1 MTKYF
6 DSDDFTLYLGDCSE
20 VLKKLNVKVD
30 FVFAD
35 PPYFLSNDGSTI
47 QNGKIVSVNKGSWDK
62 LKTGSRDDFNYSWLE
77 EVRKTM
83 NKGATIWI
91 SSTFHNIF
99 SIYNSL
105 KELNFRIL
113 NVITWEKTNPPPNY
127 SKKFFTHSSELII
140 WARKEEN
147 STHLFNYD
155 LMKSLNDGKQMKDV
169 WKLSAI
175 APWEKTNGKHPTQK
189 PLSVLSRAI
198 LASTSTKSIC
208 LDPFTGSSTTGIA
221 ANLFDRKF
229 IGIDTEKKYLNISIK
244 RKEELDNIG
253 KANISKKIYGLRGFK
268 ID

>member
-6 DSDDFTLYLGDCSE
+6 DSKDFTLYLGDCRN
-20 VLKKLNVKVD
+20 VLKNLNEKID

-47 QNGKIVSVNKGSWDK
+47 QSGKIVSVNKGNWDK
-62 LKTGSRDDFNYSWLE
+62 LNDNTRDEFNYSWLQS
-77 EVRKTM
+77 VRELM
-83 NKGATIWI
+83 NKNATIWI

-105 KELNFRIL
+105 KLLDFRIL

-140 WARKEEN
+140 WARKEEKT
-147 STHLFNYD
+147 THLFNYD
-155 LMKSLNDGKQMKDV
+155 LMKIINDGKQMKDV
-169 WKLSAI
+169 WKLTAI

-189 PLSVLSRAI
+189 PLSVLCRTI
-198 LASTSTKSIC
+198 LASTSKDSLC

-221 ANLFDRKF
+221 ANLFGRRF
-229 IGIDTEKKYLNISIK
+229 IGIDTEKQYLDISIN
-244 RKEELDNIG
+244 RKQELEKND
-253 KANISKKIYGLRGFK
+253 KANIIKKVYGLKGFK
-268 ID
+268 TN